1 MLPPVP
7 CTVIRFPGSN
17 REQDLLSALRKITP
31 HPPTLIDSAATTIP
45 PQTKVILLP
54 GGFAWGDYL
63 RAGALAA
70 FEPIIPALKQHAKKG
85 TLVIGICNGFQIL
98 TETQLLPGTLTK
110 NTSGQFICAWQN
122 LQFQHPDK
130 PTEQKTLRIP
140 IAHSE
145 GKYYAPPNILEALE
159 KNKQIFLRYANNPN
173 GSANDI
179 AGICD
184 STRRIFALMPHPE
197 NAVQPFHASQDG
209 LLLLRSL
216 LAKANPSQQISPQQ
230 TSLKPA

>member
-1 MLPPVP
+1 MLPPIP
-7 CTVIRFPGSN
+7 CTVLRFPGSN
-17 REQDLLSALRKITP
+17 REQDLLTALRKLTP
-31 HPPTLIDSAATTIP
+31 HPPTLIDSSATNLP
-45 PQTKVILLP
+45 PKTKVILLP

-70 FEPIIPALKQHAKKG
+70 CEPIIPALKQQAEKG
-85 TLVIGICNGFQIL
+85 TLIIGICNGFQIL
-98 TETQLLPGTLTK
+98 TEANLLPGTLTK
-110 NTSGQFICAWQN
+110 NTSGRFVCAWQN
-122 LQFQHPDK
+122 LQFQNPHK

-145 GKYYAPPNILEALE
+145 GKYHAPKDVLETLE
-159 KNKQIFLRYANNPN
+159 KNKQIFLRYNNNPN

-197 NAVQPFHASQDG
+197 NAIQPFHASQDG
-209 LLLLRSL
+209 LLLLQSL
-216 LAKANPSQQISPQQ
+216 LEGAHTPPQPSPQ
-230 TSLKPA
+230 A